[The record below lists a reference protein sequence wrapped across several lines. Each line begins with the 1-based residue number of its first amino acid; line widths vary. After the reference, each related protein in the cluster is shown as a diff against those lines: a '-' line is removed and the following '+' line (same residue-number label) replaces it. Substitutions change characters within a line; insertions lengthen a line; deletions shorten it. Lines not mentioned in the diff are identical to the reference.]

1 MKVKDIARAL
11 EQLAPPSLAE
21 SYDNV
26 GLLVGLPDMT
36 VTGVLVTLDVTE
48 AVLAEAVAKGCNMIV
63 AHHPVWFMPRKRLNG
78 EDFVSRIIMAAIKQ
92 DIALYAIHT
101 NLDNVR
107 LGVNAE
113 IGRRLGVADMQVLSP
128 KRDLLQKVIA
138 YGSTHDMQDAADA
151 MFQAGAVQLK
161 SQESGGSTRLE
172 AIVPAYTKSAVLAA
186 LQRHSTHHAAEWHS
200 VPTLESHAE
209 VGSGMIG
216 SLPAPMAKADF
227 LAMVKSAFG
236 CGGIRYADAPHAT
249 VQRIAWCGG
258 AGSFLIPAALK
269 AGAHA
274 LVTADITYH
283 KFFEQED
290 QMLLLDIGHYES
302 EQFTSQLILKFL
314 SESFASFAVRFSEV
328 ITNPVKYL

>member
-26 GLLVGLPDMT
+26 GLLVGLPDRT

-48 AVLAEAVAKGCNMIV
+48 EVLAEAVAKGCNMIV

-78 EDFVSRIIMAAIKQ
+78 EDFVSRIIMSAIKQ

-113 IGRRLGVADMQVLSP
+113 IGRRLGVADTQVLSP

-138 YGSTHDMQDAADA
+138 YGATREMQNAADA

-172 AIVPAYTKSAVLAA
+172 AIVPGYAKSAVLAA
-186 LQRHSTHHAAEWHS
+186 LQRHCIHHQAESHS
-200 VPTLESHAE
+200 VPTLEAHPE
-209 VGSGMIG
+209 VGAGMIG
-216 SLPAPMAKADF
+216 SLPAPMPKADF
-227 LAMVKSAFG
+227 LAMVKAAFG

-290 QMLLLDIGHYES
+290 KMLLLDIGHYES

-314 SESFASFAVRFSEV
+314 SESFATFAVRFSEV

>member
-1 MKVKDIARAL
+1 MKVKDIARTL

-36 VTGVLVTLDVTE
+36 VSGVLVTLDVTE

-172 AIVPAYTKSAVLAA
+172 AIVPAYAKSAVLAA

>member
-26 GLLVGLPDMT
+26 GLLVGLPDRV

-63 AHHPVWFMPRKRLNG
+63 AHHPIWFMPRKRLNG
-78 EDFVSRIIMAAIKQ
+78 EDFVSRIIMTAIKQ

-113 IGRRLGVADMQVLSP
+113 IGRRLGVVDMQVLSP

-138 YGSTHDMQDAADA
+138 YGSTHAMQDAADA
-151 MFQAGAVQLK
+151 MFQAGAIQLK

-172 AIVPAYTKSAVLAA
+172 AIVPAYAKSAVLAA

-227 LAMVKSAFG
+227 LNMVKSAFG
-236 CGGIRYADAPHAT
+236 CGGIRYADAPHAS

-302 EQFTSQLILKFL
+302 EQFTSQLILKYL

>member
-1 MKVKDIARAL
+1 MKVKDICRAL
-11 EQLAPPSLAE
+11 EQWAPPSLAE

-26 GLLVGLPDMT
+26 GLLVGLPDMA

-48 AVLAEAVAKGCNMIV
+48 AVLAEAVAKGCNMVV

-78 EDFVSRIIMAAIKQ
+78 EDFVSRIIMAAVKQ

-107 LGVNAE
+107 TGVNAE
-113 IGRRLGVADMQVLSP
+113 IGSRLGVTDMRVLSP

-138 YGSTHDMQDAADA
+138 YGASWEMQNAADA
-151 MFQAGAVQLK
+151 MYRAGAVQLK

-172 AIVPAYTKSAVLAA
+172 AIVPAYAKSAVLAA
-186 LQRHSTHHAAEWHS
+186 LQQNFSQHTVESHS
-200 VPTLESHAE
+200 VATLEPHLE

-216 SLPAPMAKADF
+216 RLERPMRKGEF
-227 LAMVKSAFG
+227 LEMVKAAFG
-236 CGGIRYADAPHAT
+236 CGGIRYADAPLELVQT
-249 VQRIAWCGG
+249 VAWCGG
-258 AGSFLIPAALK
+258 AGSFLIPAALR
-269 AGAHA
+269 AGAQA

-290 QMLLLDIGHYES
+290 KMLLLDIGHYES
-302 EQFTSQLILKFL
+302 EQFTSHLILKYL
-314 SESFASFAVRFSEV
+314 SENFASFAVRFSEV